1 MKRLP
6 LETRLAESWPPD
18 SWADVPVLL
27 AVSGG
32 ADSMALLRAIV
43 AVKADHGGQA
53 ELRAEL
59 HAAHVNH
66 GLRGR
71 ESDLD
76 EQLVVEVCRSLDAA
90 CHVCRVETRDLAE
103 AQGDGLEAAA
113 RHARYEV
120 LSQTAERLGARYVA
134 TAHTADDQI
143 ETILHR
149 IVRGTGMSGLS
160 GIPRVRALS
169 PAVTL
174 IRPLLAIRRV
184 EIEEY
189 LRSLG
194 QSYRDDESNT
204 DRRFTRNHIRHEL
217 LPLLRERY
225 NANVDQ
231 AILRLGAV
239 AGEAQSLIDSLVDD
253 LLERAAPELSQL
265 ECASPKASVSTIEL
279 LAAPLIAEPRYL
291 VRETIRRAWE
301 SAGWPRQAMG
311 FEQWDRLAALA
322 ADPADA
328 LAERRIVLPGAITAT
343 GDGERLVL
351 SRDG

>member
-76 EQLVVEVCRSLDAA
+76 EQLVAEVCRSLDLP
-90 CHVCRVETRDLAE
+90 CHVRRVAVHDLAE
-103 AQGDGLEAAA
+103 TQGDGLEAAA

-149 IVRGTGMSGLS
+149 VVRGTGVSGLS
-160 GIPRVRALS
+160 GIPRVRSLS

-174 IRPLLAIRRV
+174 IRPLLGVRRAEV
-184 EIEEY
+184 EEY

-194 QSYRDDESNT
+194 QPYRYDESNA

-253 LLERAAPELSQL
+253 LLERVAPDLSQWDR
-265 ECASPKASVSTIEL
+265 AHPQANVSTVEL
-279 LAAPLIAEPRYL
+279 LVAPLIAEPRYL
-291 VRETIRRAWE
+291 VRETLKRVWRT
-301 SAGWPRQAMG
+301 AGWPRQAMG

-322 ADPADA
+322 ASGADT
-328 LAERRIVLPGAITAT
+328 LSERRITLPGAITAT
-343 GDGERLVL
+343 RDGPRLVL
-351 SRDG
+351 SRGE